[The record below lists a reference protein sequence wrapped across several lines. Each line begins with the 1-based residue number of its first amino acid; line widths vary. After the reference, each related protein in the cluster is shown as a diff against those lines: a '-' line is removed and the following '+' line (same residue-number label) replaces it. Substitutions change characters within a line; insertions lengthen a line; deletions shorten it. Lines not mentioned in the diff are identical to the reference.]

1 MNQCP
6 DCQENA
12 RLVEKYPAV
21 VERLEAAERTARLAT
36 RALRECQQIEPGNG
50 SYVVAL
56 LAQIERLEQ
65 NILTLS
71 KRKAG

>member
-21 VERLEAAERTARLAT
+21 VERLVVAERTARLAT
-36 RALRECQQIEPGNG
+36 RALREIAEDGNA
-50 SYVVAL
+50 SYLLAL
-56 LAQIERLEQ
+56 LSRIETLEA
-65 NILTLS
+65 NVEKLS
-71 KRKAG
+71 RRKVS